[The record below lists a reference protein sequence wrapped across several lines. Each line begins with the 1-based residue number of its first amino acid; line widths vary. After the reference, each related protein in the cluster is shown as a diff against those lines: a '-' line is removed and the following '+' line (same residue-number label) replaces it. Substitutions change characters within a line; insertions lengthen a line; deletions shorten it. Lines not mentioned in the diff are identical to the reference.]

1 MLEKETL
8 RKADI
13 FSGALI
19 FLFGLFVVSQ
29 ALQMP
34 MKDTYGGVQNVWYVS
49 PAIFP
54 LFIGAILA
62 LLGLVLTGIAL
73 KSVGKEK
80 LAAVCRYLV
89 SPELVTFLKL
99 PETIRFYA
107 VVLVFSSFIFIMIP
121 RVDFF
126 PAAVFF
132 LMVFISMFYFDDDR
146 LLMKFLLFFIG
157 ASTLLL
163 VFFAAGLDTLISPLL
178 SYPGDWLTLG
188 MIGAFGFYSRRLVK
202 DRPDL
207 HKKYRTCLI
216 LAIVAPFTVGI
227 IFKFLLLV
235 PMPFEGAVVELLDAI
250 WYYDY

>member
-1 MLEKETL
+1 MLEKDTL

-19 FLFGLFVVSQ
+19 FLFGLFVVYQ

-54 LFIGAILA
+54 LFIGAIIS
-62 LLGLVLTGIAL
+62 LLGIALTVIAL
-73 KSVGKEK
+73 KSVGWQQ
-80 LAAVCRYLV
+80 LGAVFGFLV
-89 SPELVTFLKL
+89 SSELVAFLKQ
-99 PETIRFYA
+99 PATIRFYA
-107 VVLVFSSFIFIMIP
+107 ILLVFSSFIFVMIP
-121 RVDFF
+121 RIDFF

-146 LLMKFLLFFIG
+146 LLFKIMLFVIGVTILLII
-157 ASTLLL
+157 
-163 VFFAAGLDTLISPLL
+163 FFAAGINALLAETLG
-178 SYPGDWLTLG
+178 YPGDWLMLLF
-188 MIGAFGFYSRRLVK
+188 IAAYAIYAWQLVK
-202 DRPDL
+202 DQPELRR
-207 HKKYRTCLI
+207 KYRTCLL
-216 LAIVAPFTVGI
+216 LAFIAPFTVGI

-235 PMPFEGAVVELLDAI
+235 PMPFEGAVVELLDTI

>member
-1 MLEKETL
+1 MLEKDTL

-19 FLFGLFVVSQ
+19 FLFGLFVVYQ

-54 LFIGAILA
+54 LFIGAIIA
-62 LLGLVLTGIAL
+62 LLGIALTIIAL
-73 KSVGKEK
+73 KSVGLQQLRAAFGY
-80 LAAVCRYLV
+80 LA
-89 SPELVTFLKL
+89 SPELIVFLKQ
-99 PETIRFYA
+99 PATVRFYA
-107 VVLVFSSFIFIMIP
+107 IVLVFSSFIFVMIP
-121 RVDFF
+121 RIDFF

-146 LLMKFLLFFIG
+146 LLLKIMVFFI
-157 ASTLLL
+157 AVTILFI
-163 VFFAAGLDTLISPLL
+163 VFFAAGLDGLL
-178 SYPGDWLTLG
+178 AGALEYPGDWLMLVCIISYG
-188 MIGAFGFYSRRLVK
+188 VYARHLVK
-202 DRPDL
+202 DQAELRR
-207 HKKYRTCLI
+207 KYRTCLL
-216 LAIVAPFTVGI
+216 LAVFAPFTVGI

-235 PMPFEGAVVELLDAI
+235 PMPFEGAVVELLDTI

>member
-1 MLEKETL
+1 MLDKETL

-13 FSGALI
+13 FSGTII

-54 LFIGAILA
+54 LFIGAVIS
-62 LLGLVLTGIAL
+62 LLGLILTGIAL
-73 KSVGKEK
+73 KSVGQQK
-80 LAAVCRYLV
+80 LLAVCRYLV
-89 SPELVTFLKL
+89 SPALLSFLKL

-107 VVLVFSSFIFIMIP
+107 IVIVFSSFIFIMIP
-121 RVDFF
+121 RIDFF
-126 PAAVFF
+126 LAAVLF
-132 LMVFISMFYFDDDR
+132 LMVFISMFYLDDDR
-146 LLMKFLLFFIG
+146 LLIKILLFFVAIS
-157 ASTLLL
+157 ALLL
-163 VFFAAGLDTLISPLL
+163 LFFAAKLDALISPLL
-178 SYPGDWLTLG
+178 TYPGDWLTLLI
-188 MIGAFGFYSRRLVK
+188 IGTFVFYSRRLV
-202 DRPDL
+202 RSRLDL

-216 LAIVAPFTVGI
+216 LAIVAPFTVGT